1 MEFLG
6 STVASIN
13 LEITN
18 RCAIACPE
26 CARTNNPWL
35 RQNLA
40 ELPLDLLQRIFPL
53 SAAASHRGI
62 KINLCG
68 NFGDCIYHSRFHDV
82 VAHLK
87 AAGFLLNVETNGSHR
102 PKAWWERTGE
112 ILSDEDIV
120 TFSVDGLEDTNHIYR
135 VNSRWPD
142 VLAAMRSCAARRTVV
157 WKFIVFEHNEHQ
169 LEEAHRLA
177 RELGV
182 RHLMFKKSG
191 RFREGDPLA
200 PRDAEFLGTVS
211 RNRQQV
217 RRLLQ
222 EGVPTERRDREVQIL
237 PRCVHG
243 KNSAITARGY
253 FFPCTSCESG
263 EADSWFSI
271 HEGEFDLRSASL
283 DEILASPRWS
293 ELRVS
298 WARASTAPTV
308 CLRTCGVHVDFV
320 ERYAAESR
328 ENRPNMPEDVVSYDL
343 AED

>member
-1 MEFLG
+1 MKFLG
-6 STVASIN
+6 STIASFN

-18 RCAIACPE
+18 RCVIACPE
-26 CARTNNPWL
+26 CARTNNPWV
-35 RQNLA
+35 RKNLT

-53 SAAASHRGI
+53 SDAASLRRI

-87 AAGFLLNVETNGSHR
+87 AIGFLLNVETNGSHR
-102 PKAWWERTGE
+102 PKEWWERTCE
-112 ILSDEDIV
+112 LLSDEDLV

-135 VNSRWPD
+135 VNSRWSD
-142 VLAAMRSCAARRTVV
+142 VLTAMRTCAARRRVV

-169 LEEAHRLA
+169 LEEAQRLA
-177 RELGV
+177 RDLGV

-191 RFREGDPLA
+191 RFREGDLLA
-200 PRDAEFLGTVS
+200 PRDAQFLGTVS

-222 EGVPTERRDREVQIL
+222 EGVSAETLDREVRIL
-237 PRCVHG
+237 PKCVHG

-263 EADSWFSI
+263 EADSWFSV
-271 HEGEFDLRSASL
+271 HQGEFDLRTRSL
-283 DEILASPRWS
+283 EEIFASPRWG
-293 ELRVS
+293 ELRAS
-298 WARASTAPTV
+298 WSRASTAPAV
-308 CLRTCGVHVDFV
+308 CLRTCGVHADFV
-320 ERYAAESR
+320 ERYEAESR
-328 ENRPNMPEDVVSYDL
+328 ANRPNMPEDVVSFDL